1 MQTRKKQAAAARLLA
16 PMDGGSLLCRLLS
29 STLHPLS
36 SPLLSS
42 LLLSSPLLSS
52 PLLSLQLVFE
62 PESAES
68 EWLRLSSAE
77 RGQNHEYCVSII
89 GGWRLNKKCLFLGG
103 GKELL
108 APNCV

>member
-1 MQTRKKQAAAARLLA
+1 MCRRGRSKPRLR
-16 PMDGGSLLCRLLS
+16 GCSLRWMEDRYCAGYYLPLSILCP
-29 STLHPLS
+29 PLS
-36 SPLLSS
+36 SPLF
-42 LLLSSPLLSS
+42 SSPLLSS

>member
-42 LLLSSPLLSS
+42 LLLSS